1 MKNMLRMHI
10 LTVLLPLAILLA
22 GCGNPDGGAE
32 TDLSGGA
39 QTTAAVSE
47 AGTAS
52 PAADET
58 KTDAASASMTD
69 QEEESGYAVTE
80 HAPAATAD
88 RKPAAGEST
97 ETRNASAGQ
106 TEMAED
112 RNPADFGTEKE
123 IDAAVRNWMDAL
135 KDARERN
142 DAEAMAA
149 LFDPFYSMDDVYLSA
164 ETLAQLDDEYAVEAR
179 EVEEGIIVCLHGTY
193 KESGEEAQAYM
204 SFSSVDGSLLF
215 DYRIIN
221 QHICSNCG
229 GTGQICRGGQ
239 PCGICGGTG
248 TVWVDNVY
256 FDGIQWQ
263 GEMQACGG
271 CGGAGYTGG
280 TFEICGLCGGSGLNW

>member
-1 MKNMLRMHI
+1 MKNMLKMYI

-22 GCGNPDGGAE
+22 GCGNPDAGAG

-47 AGTAS
+47 AGTAP

-58 KTDAASASMTD
+58 KTDAASDSMTD

-179 EVEEGIIVCLHGTY
+179 EVEEGIIVL
-193 KESGEEAQAYM
+193 
-204 SFSSVDGSLLF
+204 DGSLLF